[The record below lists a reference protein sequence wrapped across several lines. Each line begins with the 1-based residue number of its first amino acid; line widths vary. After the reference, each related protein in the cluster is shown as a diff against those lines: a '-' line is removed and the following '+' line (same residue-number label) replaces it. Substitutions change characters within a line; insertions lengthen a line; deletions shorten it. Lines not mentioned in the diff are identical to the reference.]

1 MNLISGKILDREQ
14 SLEYLNNINEI
25 ICNTLTKDTLSV
37 QHVITACDTLSV
49 SLNEKEHLQ
58 LLLVLEM
65 TEEKAKKE
73 LALVKHMMCRE
84 YLESRIEIELSGK
97 AGENSEFTPFGE
109 ERRVKQAW
117 KPLGVLL
124 HIAAGNVDALPVFSI
139 IEGLLT
145 GNINILKLPGTDD
158 GLSIAIIQELIK
170 IQPEIADYVFVFDY
184 PSEDIE
190 SIQKLAKVSDA
201 IVIWG
206 GDSAVRAVRAMAAPD
221 TRVIEWGH
229 KISFAYVSGDNISDE
244 ELKGIAYN
252 MCDTEQLFCN
262 SCQGIYLDTDDYSEL
277 IQFGERFMAILDSV
291 SRSLPGNIDAFMQAK
306 RTLELKVEELES
318 VNLNKKVFHTDNGS
332 VIVFCNKV
340 LEPSYMFRN
349 CWVKPLA
356 KESLLYELLKY
367 KNHLQTVALVCGNT
381 KRREFEEI
389 LLKTG
394 IVRITSGQNMSKSY
408 CGIPHDG
415 EFPLQR
421 YMKRVSY
428 EY

>member
-14 SLEYLNNINEI
+14 SLEYLNNLKEI

-37 QHVITACDTLSV
+37 QHVITACDILSV
-49 SLNEKEHLQ
+49 SLNEKEHLP
-58 LLLVLEM
+58 LLLVLGI

-124 HIAAGNVDALPVFSI
+124 HIAAGNVDALPVFSV

-170 IQPEIADYVFVFDY
+170 IQPEIANYVFVFDY

-206 GDSAVRAVRAMAAPD
+206 GDSAVRAVRAMADPD

-332 VIVFCNKV
+332 VIVFSNKV

-349 CWVKPLA
+349 CWIKPLA
-356 KESLLYELLKY
+356 KEFLLYELLKY

-421 YMKRVSY
+421 YMKKVSY